1 MKTSELRIGN
11 WVIVHHNDVEID
23 FITNKEIVG
32 AKGLHLT
39 ELKKVK
45 PIKLTEKWLLKFGF
59 LLDEEDDG
67 YQKGKYKVSV
77 SDEGCLFFIY
87 IGYHPEEICE
97 FKYVHQLQNLYFAL
111 TNEELTFKS
120 E

>member
-45 PIKLTEKWLLKFGF
+45 PIPLTEEWLLKFEFEYTKIAVGF
-59 LLDEEDDG
+59 NQFRKGILELSITPNG
-67 YQKGKYKVSV
+67 Y
-77 SDEGCLFFIY
+77 ELFFTYKWVKI
-87 IGYHPEEICE
+87 E
-97 FKYVHQLQNLYFAL
+97 YVHQIQNLYFAL
-111 TNEELTFKS
+111 TGEELTFKS